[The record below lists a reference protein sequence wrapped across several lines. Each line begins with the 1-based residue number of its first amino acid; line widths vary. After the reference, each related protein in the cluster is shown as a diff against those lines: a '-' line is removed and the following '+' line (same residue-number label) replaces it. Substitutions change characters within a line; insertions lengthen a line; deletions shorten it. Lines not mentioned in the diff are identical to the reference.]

1 MKHLIFGGKLPVFL
15 GFDRGPVTIIGGRAT
30 IHQGQIYR
38 SANRE
43 TTFAPGYRFVMDFA
57 KEEFFSA
64 MAGGPSERRFSKWY
78 TSGLKDWIKGKYKTL
93 KLNPEI
99 KIKFK

>member
-1 MKHLIFGGKLPVFL
+1 
-15 GFDRGPVTIIGGRAT
+15 
-30 IHQGQIYR
+30 
-38 SANRE
+38 
-43 TTFAPGYRFVMDFA
+43 MDFA

-78 TSGLKDWIKGKYKTL
+78 ASGLKDWIKGKYKTL